1 LLDIKGYDEETIL
14 AHYDE
19 KQGGQMLV
27 FFNFLG
33 LLEVAISNGSAAQ
46 LLGLNR
52 NDKVIIRFGKAI

>member
-1 LLDIKGYDEETIL
+1 
-14 AHYDE
+14 
-19 KQGGQMLV
+19 MLV

-52 NDKVIIRFGKAI
+52 NDKVIVRFGNAI